1 MLLNNIKNKLKI
13 FIRNFRNYKNLFMKG
28 EIPRINILKNKNVI
42 NAKQYPKI
50 KNTNKNFII
59 SSNNQ
64 KVLNSRFDEFSQMF
78 SKFEQFNIFYFS
90 HKERDSYMKSFW
102 GNSEIF
108 NIYQNSI
115 FQQSKADIFRYCFLF
130 DNGGFWLDFKSTI
143 KVNPNNLLDDQHSIV
158 LLSSTR
164 VLEENKFK
172 DLDPEIK
179 NLLKSR
185 YITNWF
191 IGSEK
196 GNKFIELIINN
207 ICKSKDKYKN
217 IVFEDPKNAI
227 LEFTGPI
234 NITNSLIQYL
244 NLDTDNINH
253 IKLID
258 ENEKNLVYT
267 TEFSRNFG
275 IFDNIT
281 KTHYSF
287 LKNRKILN

>member
-1 MLLNNIKNKLKI
+1 MLLSNIKNKLKI

-28 EIPRINILKNKNVI
+28 EIPRTNILKNKNVI

-50 KNTNKNFII
+50 KITNKNFII

-108 NIYQNSI
+108 KIYQNSI

-143 KVNPNNLLDDQHSIV
+143 KVNPNNLLDDQHNIV

-164 VLEENKFK
+164 ILEENKFK

-196 GNKFIELIINN
+196 GNKFIELIIHN
-207 ICKSKDKYKN
+207 ICKNKDKYKN

-244 NLDTDNINH
+244 NLDIDNFDH

>member
-143 KVNPNNLLDDQHSIV
+143 KVNPNNLLDDKHSIV

-196 GNKFIELIINN
+196 GNKFIELIIHN

-217 IVFEDPKNAI
+217 IVFEDPKQPDM
-227 LEFTGPI
+227 LP
-234 NITNSLIQYL
+234 ITNIKERNDLTFQRVGYEAEERKLVIFRSYL
-244 NLDTDNINH
+244 RH
-253 IKLID
+253 MV
-258 ENEKNLVYT
+258 EPCKNKSPRMSIAV
-267 TEFSRNFG
+267 NF
-275 IFDNIT
+275 N
-281 KTHYSF
+281 
-287 LKNRKILN
+287 